1 MRILFT
7 AQASYSHLAPLV
19 LPAAESARRAGHEV
33 AVATGAAVAD
43 HIERRGLTALR
54 LPNVVGLGEELQ
66 RGDLRPPAD
75 MRRFGSV
82 TIELEPEF
90 FARAFVGRLAGPC
103 ARDLV
108 EVCRDWRPD
117 LILHEST
124 EFGGYLA
131 GERLGIP
138 HGVLDIAPMA
148 PYGHPAVTEE
158 INKQRAELGMDP
170 VADPWH
176 VFRTFRAGVVPED
189 FYPEAQRLP
198 SAHYYRVPAP
208 AAEEIL
214 DPEIAGLPADRP
226 LVLATLG
233 SNATH
238 FPGDGAARLLD
249 TIIGAL
255 GELPVTGVVAL
266 GAGNDPAEW
275 TGARADNVHLTSFV
289 QQELLLRSSDA
300 FITHAG
306 FNGTREALAAGVPMV
321 AVPLFAEQSHNAARL
336 QEIGV
341 GRRIDVQDLTRES
354 LATAVRSVLED
365 RVCRARARALQRR
378 SHALPGLDRLVTD
391 AVAATADAS

>member
-43 HIERRGLTALR
+43 HVEKRGLTALR
-54 LPNVVGLGEELQ
+54 LPNVRGLGEALQ
-66 RGDLRPPAD
+66 NGDLRPPVD
-75 MRRFGSV
+75 LSRFGKV
-82 TIELEPEF
+82 TIELDPEF
-90 FARAFVGRLAGPC
+90 FARAFVGRLAGPS
-103 ARDLV
+103 ARDLLDAA
-108 EVCRDWRPD
+108 RDWRPD

-138 HGVLDIAPMA
+138 HGALDIAPMA
-148 PYGHPAVTEE
+148 PYAHPAVTAEL
-158 INKQRAELGMDP
+158 NAQRAELGLDP

-189 FYPEAQRLP
+189 FYPEANRLP

-208 AAEEIL
+208 ATDEVL
-214 DPEIAGLPADRP
+214 DPEIARLPADRP

-238 FPGDGAARLLD
+238 FPGGGALPVLD
-249 TIIGAL
+249 TIIETL

-266 GAGNDPAEW
+266 GAGTDPREW
-275 TGARADNVHLTSFV
+275 QGARAGNVHLTSFV

-321 AVPLFAEQSHNAARL
+321 ALPLFAEQSGNAARL

-341 GRRIDVQDLTRES
+341 GHRIDVQDLTRAS

-365 RVCRARARALQRR
+365 RVCRARARSLQRC
-378 SHALPGLDRLVTD
+378 SHALPGLDRLVAD
-391 AVAATADAS
+391 AAAATAEGN